1 MAPTRRKRISANPS
15 PTPKARATAGH
26 VAGATNAL
34 PIPFDFEQHLFFW
47 FTQVISRRDRQLTLA
62 LKPYGLRVSDWRILG
77 PLYCRRGLTMS
88 EVADFAAIDQTTLSR
103 TVVQLVRAG
112 LLMRLTDVADKRV
125 TRLALTAAGNKLI
138 VQILPLVFRLNDNAV
153 GGLPPPMVELM
164 RWALQEMRRNLDQGL
179 PAAAHTSTTT

>member
-1 MAPTRRKRISANPS
+1 MATTRRKRTPAPISAVAQKPR
-15 PTPKARATAGH
+15 RAGRPDEPGDAM
-26 VAGATNAL
+26 

-47 FTQVISRRDRQLTLA
+47 LTQVINRRDRQLTLA
-62 LKPYGLRVSDWRILG
+62 LRPYGLRVSDWRILG

-112 LLMRLTDVADKRV
+112 LLTRLTDVADKRV
-125 TRLALTAAGNKLI
+125 TRLALTAAGNRLI

-153 GGLPPPMVELM
+153 GNLPPPMVELV
-164 RWALQEMRRNLDQGL
+164 RWALQEMRRNLESDL
-179 PAAAHTSTTT
+179 PAAAISTGT